1 MRKFVKRI
9 LRLFHLMHV
18 ADKLRFLIIKL
29 RNRKSNQLFLKA
41 NPDVVL
47 PPDYLMY
54 ESFQLDYSRY
64 FINGRKTAEWLID
77 LVSPYLNFDGAQVL
91 DWGCGPG
98 RIIRHL
104 PGLLPETAKF
114 YGTDY
119 NPESIDW
126 CRRNLKGIEFGKNEL
141 HPPLDYSDGSF
152 DLVYGISIFTHL
164 SKPAHKEW
172 TNELL
177 RVLKPGGILFLT
189 LHGEVFKNKLDS
201 DELDRFNQNHLVVR
215 GQVKEGHRTFIAFH
229 PPEYVKKLTSGFILL
244 NHIPGKM
251 HGKSPEQD
259 VWIFQKK

>member
-1 MRKFVKRI
+1 MRKFVKKI
-9 LRLFHLMHV
+9 LRLFHLMHI
-18 ADKLRFLIIKL
+18 ADKLRFYLIKL
-29 RNRKSNQLFLKA
+29 KNRKSNQQFLKT
-41 NPDVVL
+41 NPDVIL

-77 LVSPYLNFDGAQVL
+77 LVSPYINFADVHVL

-104 PGLLPETAKF
+104 PTLLPDAAKF

-119 NPESIDW
+119 NFASIDW
-126 CRRNLKGIEFGKNEL
+126 CRENLDGIEFGKNEL
-141 HPPLDYSDGSF
+141 HPPLEYSEASF
-152 DLVYGISIFTHL
+152 NWIYGISIFTHL

-172 TNELL
+172 MDELF

-201 DELDRFNQNHLVVR
+201 DEIDRFNQNQLVVR

-229 PPEYVKKLTSGFILL
+229 PPEYVLRLTSNFRTLK
-244 NHIPGKM
+244 HIPGKM
-251 HGKSPEQD
+251 SGKSLEQD
-259 VWIFQKK
+259 VWIFQKN